1 MFSASAELYDLIY
14 SSFKDHP
21 AETAQLAALIRA
33 AHPVAHRIL
42 DVACGTAEHAAIPPS
57 CASLAANCRLP
68 LRTRRT

>member
-14 SSFKDHP
+14 SSFKDYP

-57 CASLAANCRLP
+57 SASRIASCRLRRCTK
-68 LRTRRT
+68 RT